1 MNDLLLS
8 LVVIAAVVA
17 FGALISVGN
26 ERQRKAIDRLHQAY
40 RQWAVQD
47 LRIKRGVATT
57 QIRIDDTAAW
67 LTRITSLAFGRK
79 TAVMD
84 FQVHSSPVHALE
96 FHDGEAGKTVVCV
109 LETPET
115 LAVLL
120 KRRRAVIR
128 GDLRPNPVFR
138 VKKKTPVFE
147 LSMLNAGGLFD
158 IELPIAWKILT
169 NEVTDAETLWA
180 YVLD

>member
-8 LVVIAAVVA
+8 LVVVAAVVA

-40 RQWAVQD
+40 KLWAVQD

-57 QIRIDDTAAW
+57 QIQIADMTAW
-67 LTRITSLAFGRK
+67 LTRITSLAFGRR
-79 TAVMD
+79 TTVMD
-84 FQVHSSPVHALE
+84 FQVHNNPVPAIE

-109 LETPET
+109 LETPQT
-115 LAVLL
+115 LATLL

-138 VKKKTPVFE
+138 IRKKTPVFE
-147 LSMLNAGGLFD
+147 VSMLNAGGLFD
-158 IELPIAWKILT
+158 LELPIAWKALT
-169 NEVTDAETLWA
+169 NEVTDAGILWA
-180 YVLD
+180 YILD

>member
-1 MNDLLLS
+1 MNDLFLS
-8 LVVIAAVVA
+8 LAVIAAVVV

-57 QIRIDDTAAW
+57 QLQIDDMTGW
-67 LTRITSLAFGRK
+67 LTKTTSLAFGRK
-79 TAVMD
+79 TTVMD
-84 FQVHSSPVHALE
+84 CQIHNSPVHAIE

-115 LAVLL
+115 LAALL
-120 KRRRAVIR
+120 KRRRTVIR

-138 VKKKTPVFE
+138 IKKKTPFFE
-147 LSMLNAGGLFD
+147 LSILNAGALFD
-158 IELPIAWKILT
+158 LELPIAWRTLT
-169 NEVTDAETLWA
+169 SEVTDSDILWA
-180 YVLD
+180 YIVD

>member
-40 RQWAVQD
+40 KRWAVQD

-57 QIRIDDTAAW
+57 QIQINDMTAW
-67 LTRITSLAFGRK
+67 LTKITSLAFGRK
-79 TAVMD
+79 TTVMD
-84 FQVHSSPVHALE
+84 FQVHSSPVNAIE
-96 FHDGEAGKTVVCV
+96 FHDGEVGKTVVCV

-115 LAVLL
+115 LATLL
-120 KRRRAVIR
+120 KRRRAVIS

-138 VKKKTPVFE
+138 VKKKSPVFE

-158 IELPIAWKILT
+158 IELPIAWKTLT

-180 YVLD
+180 YIVD